1 MWALSVSPPSRK
13 LPLEAKILEELL
25 PIVGEVNAVLD
36 PEALFPTIA
45 RLLRRIIDYRIL
57 DIFVGHADGTLTP
70 AYYVGYDSELAGR
83 MRLKPG
89 EGIVGAAAESRETV
103 FVEDVRK
110 DARYLALAPGVVA
123 ELAIPLL
130 HRDRLVGVLNIEGPD
145 PKAFHHGARTAL
157 QVLAGHLAVAIENA
171 QFHRETRWYAGLL
184 ATLYEIGKETAS
196 ILDLDELLHRVADV
210 VKRVIDYEMFGILLL
225 DEERRELVLRKSVSY
240 GSIQEKTRIKLGEG
254 LTGIAAET
262 KQPIL
267 VSDVRQDP
275 RYLEL
280 IPETR
285 SELVVP
291 LVTKDRVVGVFD
303 LESSQLDR
311 FNEEHVKVLTALA
324 GQVAVAID
332 NARLYQELVRREMRL
347 NRELSIARDVQNGLF
362 PEEDP
367 SGPAFE
373 TSAHFRPARELGGD
387 LYDFYDIGE
396 QALGVAVGDVA
407 GKGVPA
413 ALYAAFASGTVRARA
428 FERHPPADLLYRA
441 NRTLRRRG
449 IEGFFCTLA
458 YALFDFQARRVQI
471 ANSGL
476 PYPLHFQ
483 AQTGRCRPLEVAG
496 LPLGAFGDATYE
508 NLSVELRSGDVF
520 VFLSDGVSEAWNGEE
535 EYGALR
541 LQEQVERHATLS
553 APLLG
558 DRLVADVDRFLAG
571 RPLLDDLTLVVVKI
585 RGDA

>member
-1 MWALSVSPPSRK
+1 MSVSPPSRK
-13 LPLEAKILEELL
+13 LPLEARILEELL
-25 PIVGEVNAVLD
+25 PIVGEVNSVLD

-45 RLLRRIIDYRIL
+45 RELRRIIDYRIL
-57 DIFVGHADGTLTP
+57 DIFLSQPDGSLVP
-70 AYYVGYDSELAGR
+70 AYYVGYDPGVAAGL
-83 MRLKPG
+83 RLKPG

-103 FVEDVRK
+103 FVEDVSR
-110 DARYLALAPGVVA
+110 DSRYLELAPGVVS

-130 HRDRLVGVLNIEGPD
+130 NRDRLVGVLNIEGPN
-145 PKAFHHGARTAL
+145 PKAFHPGARTAL
-157 QVLAGHLAVAIENA
+157 QVLANHLAVAIENA

-184 ATLYEIGKETAS
+184 ATLYDIGKETAS
-196 ILDLDELLHRVADV
+196 ILDLDQLLHRMADV
-210 VKRVIDYEMFGILLL
+210 VKRVIDYEMFGIYLM

-240 GSIQEKTRIKLGEG
+240 GSIQEKTAIKLGEG

-275 RYLEL
+275 RYLAL

-324 GQVAVAID
+324 GQVAVAIE
-332 NARLYQELVRREMRL
+332 NARLYAELVRREMRL
-347 NRELSIARDVQNGLF
+347 NRELSIARDVQHGLF
-362 PEEDP
+362 PEDDP

-373 TSAHFRPARELGGD
+373 TSSHFRPARELGGD

-396 QALGVAVGDVA
+396 QILGVAVGDVA

-458 YALFDFQARRVQI
+458 FALFDFQARRVQL

-476 PYPLHFQ
+476 PYPLHFE
-483 AQTGRCRPLEVAG
+483 AGSGRCRPLEVAG

-508 NLSVELRSGDVF
+508 ERVVELRSGDVF
-520 VFLSDGVSEAWNGEE
+520 VFLSDGVTEAWNGEE
-535 EYGALR
+535 EYGTLR
-541 LQEQVERHATLS
+541 LQEQVERHAALT
-553 APLLG
+553 AHLLG
-558 DRLVADVDRFLAG
+558 EQLIADVDRFVSG
-571 RPLLDDLTLVVVKI
+571 RPLRDDLTLVVVKV
-585 RGDA
+585 R

>member
-1 MWALSVSPPSRK
+1 
-13 LPLEAKILEELL
+13 
-25 PIVGEVNAVLD
+25 
-36 PEALFPTIA
+36 
-45 RLLRRIIDYRIL
+45 
-57 DIFVGHADGTLTP
+57 
-70 AYYVGYDSELAGR
+70 
-83 MRLKPG
+83 
-89 EGIVGAAAESRETV
+89 V
-103 FVEDVRK
+103 FVEDVSR
-110 DARYLALAPGVVA
+110 DPRFLALAPGVVA
-123 ELAIPLL
+123 ELAIPLV
-130 HRDRLVGVLNIEGPD
+130 HRDRLVGVLNIEGPST
-145 PKAFHHGARTAL
+145 KAFHPGARTAL

-184 ATLYEIGKETAS
+184 ATLYDIGKETAS
-196 ILDLDELLHRVADV
+196 ILDLDQLLHRMADV
-210 VKRVIDYEMFGILLL
+210 VKRVIDYEMFGIYLL
-225 DEERRELVLRKSVSY
+225 DDERRELVLRKSVSY
-240 GSIQEKTRIKLGEG
+240 GSIQEKTAIKLGEG
-254 LTGIAAET
+254 LTGIAAQT

-267 VSDVRQDP
+267 VSDVRKDP
-275 RYLEL
+275 RYLAL

-303 LESSQLDR
+303 LESSELDR

-324 GQVAVAID
+324 GQIAVAIE
-332 NARLYQELVRREMRL
+332 NARLYAELVRREMRL
-347 NRELSIARDVQNGLF
+347 NRELSIARDVQHGLF
-362 PEEDP
+362 PEDDP

-373 TSAHFRPARELGGD
+373 TSSHFRPARELGGD

-396 QALGVAVGDVA
+396 QVLGVAVGDVA

-458 YALFDFQARRVQI
+458 FALFDFQARRMQV

-476 PYPLHFQ
+476 PFPLHFD
-483 AQTGRCRPLEVAG
+483 AADGRCRPLEVAG
-496 LPLGAFGDATYE
+496 LPLGAFGDAVYDE
-508 NLSVELRSGDVF
+508 RVVDLRSGDVF
-520 VFLSDGVSEAWNGEE
+520 VFLSDGVTEAWNGEE
-535 EYGALR
+535 EYGTQR

-558 DRLVADVDRFLAG
+558 EQLIADVDRFVSG
-571 RPLLDDLTLVVVKI
+571 RPLRDDLTLVVVKVL
-585 RGDA
+585 

>member
-1 MWALSVSPPSRK
+1 LSVSPPSRK

-25 PIVGEVNAVLD
+25 PIVGEVNSVLD
-36 PEALFPTIA
+36 PEALFPTIS

-57 DIFVGHADGTLTP
+57 DIFVTQADGLLSP
-70 AYYVGYDSELAGR
+70 VHYVGYDPGVAAGLR
-83 MRLKPG
+83 IRPG
-89 EGIVGAAAESRETV
+89 EGIVGAAAQSRETV
-103 FVEDVRK
+103 YVEDVSR
-110 DARYLALAPGVVA
+110 DPRYLPLAPGVVA
-123 ELAIPLL
+123 ELAIPLV
-130 HRDRLVGVLNIEGPD
+130 HRDRLVGVLNIEGPN
-145 PKAFHHGARTAL
+145 PKAFHPGARTAL

-184 ATLYEIGKETAS
+184 ATLYDIGKETAS
-196 ILDLDELLHRVADV
+196 ILDLDQLLHRVADV
-210 VKRVIDYEMFGILLL
+210 VKRVIDYEMFGIYLL

-240 GSIQEKTRIKLGEG
+240 GSIQEKTTLQLGEG
-254 LTGIAAET
+254 LTGLAAQT
-262 KQPIL
+262 KEPIL
-267 VSDVRQDP
+267 VADVRQDT
-275 RYLEL
+275 RYLDL

-311 FNEEHVKVLTALA
+311 FNEEHVKVLTALG
-324 GQVAVAID
+324 GQVAVAIE
-332 NARLYQELVRREMRL
+332 NARLYDELVRREMRL
-347 NRELSIARDVQNGLF
+347 NRELSIARDLQHGLF

-396 QALGVAVGDVA
+396 QVLGVAVGDVA

-458 YALFDFQARRVQI
+458 FALFDFQSRRVQL

-476 PYPLHFQ
+476 PYPLHYR
-483 AQTGRCRPLEVAG
+483 ASTGRCQPLEIAG
-496 LPLGAFGDATYE
+496 LPLAAFGDSTYE
-508 NLSVELRSGDVF
+508 ELTVELAAGDVF
-520 VFLSDGVSEAWNGEE
+520 VFLSDGVSEAWNGTE
-535 EYGALR
+535 EYGTAR
-541 LQEQVERHATLS
+541 VQEQVERHAALS

-558 DRLVADVDRFLAG
+558 DRIVADVDRFLGG
-571 RPLLDDLTLVVVKI
+571 RPLRDDLTLVVVKI
-585 RGDA
+585 R

>member
-1 MWALSVSPPSRK
+1 
-13 LPLEAKILEELL
+13 
-25 PIVGEVNAVLD
+25 
-36 PEALFPTIA
+36 
-45 RLLRRIIDYRIL
+45 
-57 DIFVGHADGTLTP
+57 
-70 AYYVGYDSELAGR
+70 
-83 MRLKPG
+83 
-89 EGIVGAAAESRETV
+89 
-103 FVEDVRK
+103 
-110 DARYLALAPGVVA
+110 
-123 ELAIPLL
+123 
-130 HRDRLVGVLNIEGPD
+130 
-145 PKAFHHGARTAL
+145 
-157 QVLAGHLAVAIENA
+157 
-171 QFHRETRWYAGLL
+171 
-184 ATLYEIGKETAS
+184 
-196 ILDLDELLHRVADV
+196 
-210 VKRVIDYEMFGILLL
+210 MFGILLL

-367 SGPAFE
+367 AGPAFE

-396 QALGVAVGDVA
+396 QVLGVAVGDVA

-585 RGDA
+585 RGDE

>member
-1 MWALSVSPPSRK
+1 MSVSPPSRK
-13 LPLEAKILEELL
+13 LPLEARILEELL
-25 PIVGEVNAVLD
+25 PIVGEVNSVLD

-45 RLLRRIIDYRIL
+45 RELRRIIDYRIL
-57 DIFVGHADGTLTP
+57 DIFVGQPDGSLVP
-70 AYYVGYDSELAGR
+70 AYYVGYDPGVAAGL
-83 MRLKPG
+83 RLKPG

-103 FVEDVRK
+103 FVEDVSR
-110 DARYLALAPGVVA
+110 DSRYLELAPGVVS
-123 ELAIPLL
+123 ELAIPLV
-130 HRDRLVGVLNIEGPD
+130 HRDRLVGVLNIEGPN
-145 PKAFHHGARTAL
+145 PKAFHPGARTAL
-157 QVLAGHLAVAIENA
+157 QVLANHLAVAIENA

-184 ATLYEIGKETAS
+184 ATLYDIGKETAS
-196 ILDLDELLHRVADV
+196 ILDLDQLLHRMADV
-210 VKRVIDYEMFGILLL
+210 VKRVIDYEMFGIYLM

-240 GSIQEKTRIKLGEG
+240 GSIQEKTAIKLGEG

-275 RYLEL
+275 RYLAL

-324 GQVAVAID
+324 GQVAVAIE
-332 NARLYQELVRREMRL
+332 NARLYAELVRREMRL
-347 NRELSIARDVQNGLF
+347 NRELSIARDVQRGLF
-362 PEEDP
+362 PEDDP

-373 TSAHFRPARELGGD
+373 TSSHFRPARELGGD

-396 QALGVAVGDVA
+396 QILGVAVGDVA

-458 YALFDFQARRVQI
+458 FALFDFQARRVQL

-476 PYPLHFQ
+476 PYPLHFE
-483 AQTGRCRPLEVAG
+483 AGSGRCRPLEVAG

-508 NLSVELRSGDVF
+508 ERVVELRSGDVF
-520 VFLSDGVSEAWNGEE
+520 VFLSDGVTEAWNGEE
-535 EYGALR
+535 EYGTLR
-541 LQEQVERHATLS
+541 LQEQVERHAALT
-553 APLLG
+553 AHLLG
-558 DRLVADVDRFLAG
+558 EQLIADVDRFVSG
-571 RPLLDDLTLVVVKI
+571 RPLRDDLTLVVVKV
-585 RGDA
+585 R

>member
-1 MWALSVSPPSRK
+1 LPVSQPKQK

-25 PIVGEVNAVLD
+25 PIVGEVNSVLD
-36 PEALFPTIA
+36 PDELFPTIA
-45 RLLRRIIDYRIL
+45 RALRRIIDYRIL
-57 DIFVGHADGTLTP
+57 DIFLSQPDGSLVP
-70 AYYVGYDSELAGR
+70 VYYVGYDPGLAAR
-83 MRLKPG
+83 LRLKPG

-103 FVEDVRK
+103 FVEDVSQDPRF
-110 DARYLALAPGVVA
+110 LALAPGVVA

-130 HRDRLVGVLNIEGPD
+130 HRDRLVGVLNIEGPQ
-145 PKAFHHGARTAL
+145 PGAFHPGARTAL
-157 QVLAGHLAVAIENA
+157 QVLASHLAVAIENA

-196 ILDLDELLHRVADV
+196 ILDLDQLLHRVADV

-240 GSIQEKTRIKLGEG
+240 GSIQEKTTIKLGEG
-254 LTGIAAET
+254 LTGIAAQT

-267 VSDVRQDP
+267 VADVRQDP

-291 LVTKDRVVGVFD
+291 LVTQDRVVGVFD

-324 GQVAVAID
+324 GQVAVAIE
-332 NARLYQELVRREMRL
+332 NARLYDELVRREMRL
-347 NRELSIARDVQNGLF
+347 NRELSIARDVQHGLF

-373 TSAHFRPARELGGD
+373 TSSHFRPARELGGD

-396 QALGVAVGDVA
+396 HVLGVAVGDVA

-458 YALFDFQARRVQI
+458 FSLFDFQARRVQI
-471 ANSGL
+471 ASSGL

-483 AQTGRCRPLEVAG
+483 AATGRCRPLEVAG
-496 LPLGAFGDATYE
+496 LPLAAFPDSTYE
-508 NLSVELRSGDVF
+508 EMTVELSAGDVF
-520 VFLSDGVSEAWNGEE
+520 VFHSDGVSEAWNGEE
-535 EYGALR
+535 EYGTAR
-541 LQEQVERHATLS
+541 LQEQVERHAALS

-558 DRLVADVDRFLAG
+558 DQLVADVDRFLDG
-571 RPLLDDLTLVVVKI
+571 RMLRDDLTLVVVKI
-585 RGDA
+585 R

>member
-1 MWALSVSPPSRK
+1 LSVSPPSRK
-13 LPLEAKILEELL
+13 LPLEARILEELL
-25 PIVGEVNAVLD
+25 PIVGEVNSVLD

-57 DIFVGHADGTLTP
+57 DIFVGQPDGSLVP
-70 AYYVGYDSELAGR
+70 AYYVGYDPGVAAGL
-83 MRLKPG
+83 RLKPG
-89 EGIVGAAAESRETV
+89 EGIVGAAAQSRETV
-103 FVEDVRK
+103 FVEDVSR
-110 DARYLALAPGVVA
+110 DPRFLALAPGVVS
-123 ELAIPLL
+123 ELAIPLV
-130 HRDRLVGVLNIEGPD
+130 HRDRLVGVLNIEGPS
-145 PKAFHHGARTAL
+145 PKAFHPGARTAL

-184 ATLYEIGKETAS
+184 ATLYDIGKETAS
-196 ILDLDELLHRVADV
+196 ILDLDQLLHRVVDV
-210 VKRVIDYEMFGILLL
+210 VKRVIDYEMFGIYLM
-225 DEERRELVLRKSVSY
+225 DDERRELVLRKAVSY
-240 GSIQEKTRIKLGEG
+240 GSILEKTALRLGEG

-267 VSDVRQDP
+267 VPDVTQDS
-275 RYLEL
+275 RYLAL

-291 LVTKDRVVGVFD
+291 LITKDRVVGVFD

-324 GQVAVAID
+324 GQVAVAIE
-332 NARLYQELVRREMRL
+332 NARLYAELVRREMRL
-347 NRELSIARDVQNGLF
+347 NRELSIARDVQHGLF
-362 PEEDP
+362 PEDDP

-373 TSAHFRPARELGGD
+373 TSSHFRPARELGGD

-396 QALGVAVGDVA
+396 QVLGVAVGDVA

-458 YALFDFQARRVQI
+458 FALFDFQARRVQL

-476 PYPLHFQ
+476 PFPLHFE
-483 AQTGRCRPLEVAG
+483 ARTGRCRPLEVAG

-508 NLSVELRSGDVF
+508 ERAVELFSGDVF
-520 VFLSDGVSEAWNGEE
+520 VFLSDGATEAWNGEE
-535 EYGALR
+535 EYGTAR
-541 LQEQVERHATLS
+541 LQEQVEQHAGLS

-558 DRLVADVDRFLAG
+558 DRLIADVDRFVDG
-571 RPLLDDLTLVVVKI
+571 RPLRDDLTLVVVKV
-585 RGDA
+585 R